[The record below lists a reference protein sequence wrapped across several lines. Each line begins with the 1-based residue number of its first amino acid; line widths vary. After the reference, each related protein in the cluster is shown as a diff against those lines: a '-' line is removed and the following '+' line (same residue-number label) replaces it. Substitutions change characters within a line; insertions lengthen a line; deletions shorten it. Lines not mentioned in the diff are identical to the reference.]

1 MPNTAKASRATPLR
15 LFIIEAPSPMDLL
28 QNRSEAPAL
37 EKACALIGHEVASL
51 TAKSKTEFTNACRFI
66 SDIDSDQDRRRRKH
80 VPLCVH
86 LAAHGNKDGLG
97 FGKDLV
103 DWDEMFDILKPL
115 CTMQHYDGD
124 FVLVISACEATEQK
138 LTSHFRK
145 KAGAAGVR
153 PPVYLFTTADVA
165 PTFPDALV
173 SWVVFY
179 HQFPRVSLTDKK
191 AIRQVLTRVK
201 AAGATTLEYS
211 RWDRKTSRYLHYT
224 PA

>member
-1 MPNTAKASRATPLR
+1 
-15 LFIIEAPSPMDLL
+15 MDLL
-28 QNRSEAPAL
+28 QNRGEAPAL

-51 TAKSKTEFTNACRFI
+51 TARSKNELKNLCRFI

-86 LAAHGNKDGLG
+86 IAAHGNKDGLG

-103 DWDEMFDILKPL
+103 EWDELFDILKPL
-115 CTMQHYDGD
+115 CAMQDYDGD
-124 FVLVISACEATEQK
+124 FILVISACEATEQQ

-145 KAGAAGVR
+145 KAGTAAIR
-153 PPVYLFTTADVA
+153 PPVYLFTTADPA

-179 HQFPRVSLTDKK
+179 HQLPRVSLTDKK
-191 AIRQVLTRVK
+191 AIKKVLTRVK
-201 AAGATTLEYS
+201 AAGATTLKYS
-211 RWDRKTSRYLHYT
+211 RWDHEKSQYLHYT
-224 PA
+224 PGS